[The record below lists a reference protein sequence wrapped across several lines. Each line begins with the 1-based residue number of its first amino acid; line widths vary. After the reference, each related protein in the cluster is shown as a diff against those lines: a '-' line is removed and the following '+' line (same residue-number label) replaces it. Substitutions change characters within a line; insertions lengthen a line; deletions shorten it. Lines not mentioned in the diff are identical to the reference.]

1 MESISLYNDII
12 GDAKTRNMTKA
23 YLRDHFLN
31 NLDEGLPTY
40 SANKRTYKNK
50 EHVFKTIFSPEEQEM
65 ADKIHEY
72 LKNRHKG
79 TSKLAAIGSPT
90 SGRSYTKKEITDYLG
105 EKTHTPYTALGDL
118 PIIRKLPFIPKRLK
132 GITVPNKNYE
142 ILEQALTDPLYAR
155 ELLTRQPVTYNTL
168 DRHIPSLLSIMNNR
182 ESNRF

>member
-1 MESISLYNDII
+1 VESISLYNDII

-132 GITVPNKNYE
+132 GITVPNKK
-142 ILEQALTDPLYAR
+142 
-155 ELLTRQPVTYNTL
+155 
-168 DRHIPSLLSIMNNR
+168 SLLNQLCKFSHKYLKFYPQILSKN
-182 ESNRF
+182 EPWLHSNFGWA